1 MSGPLLFLLV
11 ALIALAGSFVQ
22 STTGFGYAVTCMA
35 LWPLLL
41 PFKTA
46 TVVELITATFMTVTI
61 AVRYWKFINW
71 RQLVWPCVVAVCTNW
86 VGVQILQSSTETF
99 LRRVLG
105 AALMVLAVYFLFFSE
120 RLRIRPTRSNGM
132 IAGAVAGLSGGMFSI
147 GGPPI
152 VAYYLNALE
161 DKREYTATTQMF
173 FIITTMALL
182 VMHIR
187 LGNVTREVLRFS
199 AAAVAGLA
207 VGTGL
212 GLAVFRRL
220 PLTTIKR
227 LVYGFMLGMGLY
239 ILIFAK
245 RRHTRPPGRFPG
257 RPSVLENAGYEAF
270 SYCARRAAPFII
282 RVGNIA
288 LLAMER
294 RGFYYEPDFE
304 HGPGRALRGPG
315 GDGGRGAPRTGLL
328 RGTGRAYPGR
338 PGLGRCGL
346 AELPRGGL

>member
-1 MSGPLLFLLV
+1 MSGPLLFFLV

-71 RQLVWPCVVAVCTNW
+71 RQLVWPCLVAVCTNW

-105 AALMVLAVYFLFFSE
+105 AALMALAFYFLFFSE
-120 RLRIRPTRSNGM
+120 RLRIRPTRRNGM

-182 VMHIR
+182 AMHIR
-187 LGNVTREVLRFS
+187 LGNVTREVLQFS

-220 PLTTIKR
+220 PLTTIKK

-239 ILIFAK
+239 ILIF
-245 RRHTRPPGRFPG
+245 G
-257 RPSVLENAGYEAF
+257 
-270 SYCARRAAPFII
+270 
-282 RVGNIA
+282 
-288 LLAMER
+288 
-294 RGFYYEPDFE
+294 
-304 HGPGRALRGPG
+304 
-315 GDGGRGAPRTGLL
+315 
-328 RGTGRAYPGR
+328 
-338 PGLGRCGL
+338 
-346 AELPRGGL
+346 